1 MEGHSVYSEGGTE
14 KSNLQDNLAF
24 LSAESG
30 KDEPI
35 ICHVEKLVDAHASS
49 EPYTYQGPCQDL
61 GRHEEQESC
70 MSIPMQAK
78 ESGGIFYLFWIKLLI
93 CFGIISVVQYIAV
106 KSS

>member
-1 MEGHSVYSEGGTE
+1 MEGHSIYSEGGTE

-49 EPYTYQGPCQDL
+49 DTYQGPCQDL

-78 ESGGIFYLFWIKLLI
+78 ESGGIFYLFGIKLLI
-93 CFGIISVVQYIAV
+93 CFGILPAVKYHAV